1 MRTRTAMLLGSSAL
15 IALPMLGGCAGGHG
29 KYTGAFKEEAEQR
42 MAALKSGTEW
52 DLAQQQYQAG
62 DLDRALDSVE
72 RSLAL
77 NPDVPK
83 SHVLRGKILIEMAR
97 MESALGAFDAAIEI
111 DEEFVE
117 AHYYKGLIYERFRR
131 PQEALVSYRR
141 AFELDP
147 SDPQYLV
154 AAAEMLIESGQVD
167 AARELMMVEAERFQF
182 NAGVQQQ
189 LGHIAMIEGD
199 TVRAI
204 ELFEEAVLLSSNDPS
219 VLEDLAR
226 AQIKGERY
234 ADAEYSLTRLIDEV
248 ERDGR
253 VRRDLLHLRARCLV
267 EMDRLLEA
275 RQILT
280 ELAREAGGSSD
291 AETWRLLGEVA
302 IGMGDTYR
310 LREAANRLISIDP
323 DGFQGY
329 YLLAWWQRMTN
340 APDAALRTLE
350 RAIAAGPDNAEPYT
364 LRSLILAKAGRDGEA
379 LEAAA
384 DGLRVEPNNSRLQ
397 RLYDGLSA
405 RMSARPASGG

>member
-1 MRTRTAMLLGSSAL
+1 MPRTTAILLGSSAL
-15 IALPMLGGCAGGHG
+15 LCLPLLAGCQGGHG

-52 DLAQQQYQAG
+52 DLAQQQYHAG
-62 DLDRALDSVE
+62 DLERALDSVE

-97 MESALGAFDAAIEI
+97 MESALGAFDNALEL
-111 DEEFVE
+111 DNEFVE

-141 AFELDP
+141 AYELDS

-154 AAAEMLIESGQVD
+154 AAAEMLIESGQID
-167 AARELMMVEAERFQF
+167 AARELMTAEADRFQF

-199 TVRAI
+199 TARAI

-226 AQIKGERY
+226 AQIKGQRY
-234 ADAEYSLTRLIDEV
+234 ADAEYSLGRLIE
-248 ERDGR
+248 EEQLEGR

-323 DGFQGY
+323 DGFSGY
-329 YLLAWWQRMTN
+329 LLLAWWQRMTN
-340 APDAALRTLE
+340 APDAALRTLD

-379 LEAAA
+379 LEAAMN
-384 DGLRVEPNNSRLQ
+384 GLKLEPQNERLQ
-397 RLYDGLSA
+397 RLYNGLSA
-405 RMSARPASGG
+405 RLTANPASGG